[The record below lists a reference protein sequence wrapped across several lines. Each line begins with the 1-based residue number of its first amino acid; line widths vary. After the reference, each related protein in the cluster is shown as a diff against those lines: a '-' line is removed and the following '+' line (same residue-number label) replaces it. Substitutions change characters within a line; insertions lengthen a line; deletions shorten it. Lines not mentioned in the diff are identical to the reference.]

1 MYYFDVH
8 DQVGMSEESVVT
20 VRVPRELKDE
30 MKRVDVNWSQY
41 IRDSIQK
48 KIDEQ
53 RIKDASDKL
62 DQIRAR
68 TKPVST
74 EELLSWIREGRK
86 R

>member
-1 MYYFDVH
+1 M
-8 DQVGMSEESVVT
+8 GLSEDSVVT

-30 MKRVDVNWSQY
+30 MKRIDINWSQY

-53 RIKDASDKL
+53 RVKDASDKL
-62 DQIRAR
+62 DRIRAR

-74 EELLSWIREGRK
+74 EELLSWIREDRE